1 MLRNGTTHRKKEKMN
16 ANARNCGNPNIKNKM
31 KKSYVQKEKENSD
44 IGMMSLPSDDVK
56 QYL

>member
-1 MLRNGTTHRKKEKMN
+1 MN